1 MEPVLQLLQLAHLT
15 LAIILPLEIPEP
27 AMRVTSAAS
36 LCVGITWPEE
46 FLGLMVTFNSSAELC
61 ITNMLA
67 LLIAVPCA
75 SATHEYDVGAESWK
89 KMSPDSDL
97 LDVSGTLTAK
107 QTSLAAGQVL
117 KIAASVPLEL
127 DGEFPE
133 LSDAGHILPEAVK
146 FWKEAVKK
154 SDG

>member
-1 MEPVLQLLQLAHLT
+1 M
-15 LAIILPLEIPEP
+15 
-27 AMRVTSAAS
+27 
-36 LCVGITWPEE
+36 
-46 FLGLMVTFNSSAELC
+46 F
-61 ITNMLA
+61 
-67 LLIAVPCA
+67 IAVPCA
-75 SATHEYDVGAESWK
+75 SATHEYDVGADSWK

-97 LDVSGTLTAK
+97 LDVSGTFTAK
-107 QTSLAAGQVL
+107 QTSVAGQVL
-117 KIAASVPLEL
+117 KTAASVPLEL